1 MGHSTILTP
10 RRHPRR
16 AKIAPRRL
24 QDLPKTILKSVFS
37 LLKIAFDF
45 DSFWDRFW
53 LHFGSP
59 NASLLAPFSHQ
70 NLSKNRCEIGMRKRS
85 LQDCPKCAQEPPQTP
100 HRAPPDPLRPP
111 KTTKI
116 RPKTPPKRSKI
127 DLPKK
132 APQAPGVAGTDFTH
146 TLRFPKGQAKIFG
159 ERPVIR
165 ARAFSIRP
173 LPACGTGRSK
183 LIPGKSK

>member
-1 MGHSTILTP
+1 MGLPFGAFGRPNRAKFGVKRVLNAYFLQKVDFQKNERRVGHSTILTP

-70 NLSKNRCEIGMRKRS
+70 NRSKNRCEIGLLQKS
-85 LQDCPKCAQEPPQTP
+85 LQDRPKSAQ
-100 HRAPPDPLRPP
+100 DP
-111 KTTKI
+111 
-116 RPKTPPKRSKI
+116 PKTPPGPPRS
-127 DLPKK
+127 DPERGNVLLLR
-132 APQAPGVAGTDFTH
+132 VARMFFSETC
-146 TLRFPKGQAKIFG
+146 FPLGCGAHFG
-159 ERPVIR
+159 
-165 ARAFSIRP
+165 
-173 LPACGTGRSK
+173 
-183 LIPGKSK
+183 

>member
-1 MGHSTILTP
+1 MPLGSLLASLLEPVWRLNRAKFGLKRVLNAYLLQTVYFPKNERRVGHSTILTP

-16 AKIAPRRL
+16 AKIVPRRL

-70 NLSKNRCEIGMRKRS
+70 NRSQNPCEIGLLQKS
-85 LQDCPKCAQEPPQTP
+85 LQDRPKSAQ
-100 HRAPPDPLRPP
+100 DPP
-111 KTTKI
+111 KTPPGPPRTAPGP
-116 RPKTPPKRSKI
+116 PKTPPKPPP
-127 DLPKK
+127 D
-132 APQAPGVAGTDFTH
+132 APRCPLGPPRTTQNA
-146 TLRFPKGQAKIFG
+146 FPNLLAQ
-159 ERPVIR
+159 
-165 ARAFSIRP
+165 
-173 LPACGTGRSK
+173 
-183 LIPGKSK
+183 